1 MVISGHT
8 GPDFCKTANW
18 LVGGV
23 PQSPPTV
30 YCSPTKDEC
39 HLPPSLTVLCVHFY
53 SKNYSSAFMSLSKVR
68 KQKPD
73 QESWMIF
80 ISLGH
85 FSCLCYL
92 TCSVDTWVRSSWNR
106 TMQKKKKKKRMS
118 ASGNFQE
125 LRIKLDNLRT
135 WKQAEGRKEQ
145 WVQKLKVWT
154 ILACLRNGRKPMRL
168 GRAEGVSGRGIWT
181 AGSGLLSLGKE
192 LELGVY
198 SKWPGTAWHP
208 RRLFNKA
215 QPLIVLG
222 DRGGL
227 EWQQQ
232 LRREVGKVGFD
243 LNDWYH
249 SDAQKWERAP
259 SHWVTRGGFNKGSGK
274 GLRRPQGLCS
284 TQS

>member
-106 TMQKKKKKKRMS
+106 TMQKKKKKKECLLLGTFRS
-118 ASGNFQE
+118 WGLNLTTSGPGNRQ
-125 LRIKLDNLRT
+125 R
-135 WKQAEGRKEQ
+135 
-145 WVQKLKVWT
+145 
-154 ILACLRNGRKPMRL
+154 
-168 GRAEGVSGRGIWT
+168 GRG
-181 AGSGLLSLGKE
+181 E
-192 LELGVY
+192 E
-198 SKWPGTAWHP
+198 GTVSA
-208 RRLFNKA
+208 KA
-215 QPLIVLG
+215 
-222 DRGGL
+222 
-227 EWQQQ
+227 
-232 LRREVGKVGFD
+232 
-243 LNDWYH
+243 
-249 SDAQKWERAP
+249 
-259 SHWVTRGGFNKGSGK
+259 
-274 GLRRPQGLCS
+274 
-284 TQS
+284 